1 MKEILIGAALALG
14 TQLGAYAADAAAP
27 VKFLLGGGFT
37 FGGDKLATVG
47 FNDGSTENIRAG
59 ALLMLYGGT
68 EIRLGDLVSFQATL
82 GYHVDDT
89 SPASNGSLRFSRMPV
104 DLLLHFRIN
113 EQLRLG
119 AGVQLVHKAELK
131 GSGDVSGIHAKF
143 DSATG
148 AVLEGEYLF
157 SPHVGLKLRYVSEE
171 FELKGGNAT
180 VDGSHVGLLLNYYF

>member
-1 MKEILIGAALALG
+1 MKKILISAALALG
-14 TQLGAYAADAAAP
+14 AHLSAHAADDAAP
-27 VKFLLGGGFT
+27 VKFLLGGGLT

-47 FNDGSTENIRAG
+47 FSDGSTDNIRAG
-59 ALLMLYGGT
+59 ALLMLYGGA
-68 EIRLGDLVSFQATL
+68 EVRLGDLVSFQATL

-89 SPASNGSLRFSRMPV
+89 SPASNGKLRFSRMPV
-104 DLLLHFRIN
+104 DLLLHFRLN

-119 AGVQLVHKAELK
+119 AGMQLVHKPELK
-131 GSGDVSGIHAKF
+131 GSGDVSYINAKF
-143 DSATG
+143 DNATG

-171 FELKGGNAT
+171 FELKGSNVT